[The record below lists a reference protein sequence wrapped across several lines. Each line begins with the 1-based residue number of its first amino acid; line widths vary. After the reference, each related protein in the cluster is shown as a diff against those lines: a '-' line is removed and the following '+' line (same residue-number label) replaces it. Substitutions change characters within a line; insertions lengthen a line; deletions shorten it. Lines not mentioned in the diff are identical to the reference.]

1 MPELGLVKY
10 KLIRSK
16 RKTLSLQIDKD
27 GALSV
32 RAPMRLSV
40 KKIESFICEK
50 QVWIETKQTQI
61 WATKPDKINYQTGEF
76 FLFLGDGRAI
86 LINSFL

>member
-40 KKIESFICEK
+40 KKIESFICESKSGLK
-50 QVWIETKQTQI
+50 QSKHRYGQQNPIKSTIKR
-61 WATKPDKINYQTGEF
+61 
-76 FLFLGDGRAI
+76 GDI
-86 LINSFL
+86 FYF

>member
-40 KKIESFICEK
+40 KKIESIK
-50 QVWIETKQTQI
+50 NI
-61 WATKPDKINYQTGEF
+61 PPLD
-76 FLFLGDGRAI
+76 
-86 LINSFL
+86 S